1 MGNSWGVPVKLPEEI
16 SENILDTIPGAVVE
30 ENPGEIMERNPE
42 KKTKKIPKGITKS
55 YRENWRIKF
64 KKPKKELEENQGTNS
79 RRNFRGNS

>member
-42 KKTKKIPKGITKS
+42 KKQRKS
-55 YRENWRIKF
+55 RKALQKVIERI
-64 KKPKKELEENQGTNS
+64 G
-79 RRNFRGNS
+79 G